1 MLHLHCAAGESGLM
15 LLTNTFLWL
24 SFASCSPSMY
34 QQRCASVI
42 LLCASLG
49 TSKLPTLR
57 SDATDDGDCRPEGS
71 GGSWPGGGEGGEGA
85 AWWWWWW

>member
-1 MLHLHCAAGESGLM
+1 M

-49 TSKLPTLR
+49 ISKLPTLR
-57 SDATDDGDCRPEGS
+57 SDVTEEEEGDWRPEGS
-71 GGSWPGGGEGGEGA
+71 GGEGPGGGGWGIMVVVVVVVVVKRHDTHP
-85 AWWWWWW
+85 